1 MRKLHPPNASV
12 ETRERILRKPEESV
26 VVVKVFIP
34 RKSVTI
40 FFLTKPLRAGLL
52 EFIRRR

>member
-1 MRKLHPPNASV
+1 MRKLHPPNPD
-12 ETRERILRKPEESV
+12 EIRERILRKPEESV

-40 FFLTKPLRAGLL
+40 LFLIKLLKVGLL
-52 EFIRRR
+52 ELKRRR

>member
-1 MRKLHPPNASV
+1 MRKLHPPIPPV

-40 FFLTKPLRAGLL
+40 FFLINPLKVGLL
-52 EFIRRR
+52 ELIRRR